1 MEYRDILL
9 VSEDYIK
16 TVTNLSDNMAGDYIL
31 PSIYFAQHQYLEEIL
46 GTALVRK
53 IQMLI
58 AEDTINYDENKA
70 YKELL
75 DDYIQD
81 YLAYTVMVEAIV
93 ATSFKINNF
102 GASRTDDEKQ
112 YGMSFNEVFNLK
124 DHYKSKSDYL
134 QYRMQR
140 FILANYSKYPE
151 LATYKSL
158 ADLQQNLYSAA
169 NVPIFL
175 GGARNKGNLIPTDR
189 GEYLRTIYNFPS
201 SDK

>member
-1 MEYRDILL
+1 MDYKDILL

-16 TVTNLSDNMAGDYIL
+16 TITNLSDNMAGDYIL

-46 GTALVRK
+46 GSSLVRK
-53 IQMLI
+53 IQQLV
-58 AEDTINYDENKA
+58 AENTIENYENA
-70 YKELL
+70 DYKTLL

-81 YLAYTVMVEAIV
+81 YLAYVVMSEAIV

-102 GASRTDDEKQ
+102 GASRTEDEKQ
-112 YGMSFNEVFNLK
+112 YAVSYDEVFKLK
-124 DHYKSKSDYL
+124 KFYKEKADYL

-140 FILANYSKYPE
+140 FLLANYSKYPE
-151 LATYKSL
+151 LATYKSI

-175 GGARNKGNLIPTDR
+175 GGARNPKDTTKPSLKD
-189 GEYLRTIYNFPS
+189 IYNFPN
-201 SDK
+201 